1 MAFVGPRPEK
11 SPRAV
16 IFDIGRVIIRV
27 DLSRSMGRLGQR
39 DGLTHLEVLRELEA
53 DPRWPDWQ
61 EGRMTPREWHAHLAQ
76 KLQFSYGFDQFCGIW
91 NGVLAPGQILPDELF
106 ERLGAD
112 CRLGLLSNTDPLH
125 VAYFEA
131 NYSFVRHF
139 PAQARVYSCRAGSSK
154 PGPAIY
160 QRALREVEAVPEE
173 TLFIDDVLENAQAAA
188 NLGIHGVHFT
198 SADALLTDLSGVGF
212 WQP

>member
-1 MAFVGPRPEK
+1 
-11 SPRAV
+11 V

-39 DGLTHLEVLRELEA
+39 DGLTHLEVLRELET

-61 EGRMTPREWHAHLAQ
+61 EGRMTPLDWYAHLAQ
-76 KLQFSYGFDQFCGIW
+76 KLQFSYDFDQFCAIW

-106 ERLGAD
+106 ERLGAK
-112 CRLGLLSNTDPLH
+112 CRLALLSNTDPLH

-131 NYSFVRHF
+131 NYSFVHHF
-139 PAQARVYSCRAGSSK
+139 PAEARVYSCRAGSSK

-160 QRALREVEAVPEE
+160 QRALREVDAASEE

-188 NLGIHGVHFT
+188 NLGIRAYQFT
-198 SADALLTDLSGVGF
+198 SADQLLAEFASWKL
-212 WQP
+212 